1 MTLDQFWYYEPRLL
15 DVYVKKRELELDDI
29 NFNAWLIGLYNHY
42 GVTIALANAFSDKGS
57 KKSTYFEKPLE
68 PFSSNNKTVK
78 QKEQKTDE
86 YRQQYNYWA
95 KLGKKGV

>member
-1 MTLDQFWYYEPRLL
+1 MTLDQFWYDEPRLL
-15 DVYVKKRELELDDI
+15 DVYVKKREKELDDI
-29 NFNAWLIGLYNHY
+29 NYQSWLIGLYNHY

-68 PFSSNNKTVK
+68 LFDSSYSAIK
-78 QKEQKTDE
+78 KEQKKED
-86 YRQQYNYWA
+86 YRQQYNHWA